1 MAEPPKTTP
10 QKPQQPNPTPHNPNQ
25 THEQQEAE
33 RKRREEEQKQA
44 REAKTAQATST
55 YNAAKGTTSLEDP
68 RGDRFLT
75 HDEIKSLAGDIQPG
89 ELGFLKLD
97 EEGKPTGTVIT
108 DVRDVYDETP
118 KATVIA
124 NRIPVADEI
133 VTPSGAPISKFMNP
147 DTTLWDAGM
156 LARNPPPKEDSDL
169 KHRGPVG
176 GGVINQPVTA

>member
-10 QKPQQPNPTPHNPNQ
+10 QKPQPPNPPPPPHNPNL
-25 THEQQEAE
+25 TPEQQKQRDELA
-33 RKRREEEQKQA
+33 KRA
-44 REAKTAQATST
+44 REAKTGQATST
-55 YNAAKGTTSLEDP
+55 YNAARGTTSLEDP

-97 EEGKPTGTVIT
+97 EEGKPTGTVVT
-108 DVRDVYDETP
+108 DLRDVYDETP

-124 NRIPVADEI
+124 NRIPIADEI

-156 LARNPPPKEDSDL
+156 LARNPPPKEDSDP
-169 KHRGPVG
+169 KHRGPIG